1 LGASDLP
8 CPGLLA
14 RGHAARN
21 AAGPPVLPRCWD
33 DQDHG
38 LRRDHD
44 DVSVSDYD
52 HVGDRDHDYDHGF
65 VG

>member
-1 LGASDLP
+1 M
-8 CPGLLA
+8 PGRLLA
-14 RGHAARN
+14 DAA
-21 AAGPPVLPRCWD
+21 LPRE

-52 HVGDRDHDYDHGF
+52 HVGDHDYDHEISDAGHPELHL
-65 VG
+65 VVASAIAPLGK